1 MNRTE
6 LEELIRNG
14 ENSGVEFKRD
24 DVVPERLAKELA
36 ALLNL
41 EGGHLLLGV
50 EDDGTVTGLT
60 RAPKQVE
67 EWIMEVARVH
77 LRPAAIPFW
86 ETLKLDDGNV
96 VGVISLPAD
105 APDKPYKAKRGSAWV
120 TQVGWARPPAMRR
133 TQRKRVSTCSP
144 GTYSTTAS
152 QFPAR
157 RSTTSTCDAW

>member
-67 EWIMEVARVH
+67 EWIVKSSHTERA
-77 LRPAAIPFW
+77 
-86 ETLKLDDGNV
+86 E
-96 VGVISLPAD
+96 
-105 APDKPYKAKRGSAWV
+105 
-120 TQVGWARPPAMRR
+120 
-133 TQRKRVSTCSP
+133 STS
-144 GTYSTTAS
+144 
-152 QFPAR
+152 
-157 RSTTSTCDAW
+157 